1 MRDWKATLA
10 KLKAEVCEGEG
21 HPVQYINLP
30 TPAESEFGMR
40 PHKQGGLPLLGA
52 GGLIKMGDGLVF
64 NRELWNRQQEARR
77 ILALI
82 PHHILVIGWKVMHE
96 AMLTLEETNALTGF
110 RAQWEEEH
118 SGILMPWE
126 KRRGAT

>member
-1 MRDWKATLA
+1 MHDWKTTLA
-10 KLKAEVCEGEG
+10 KLKTEVRKGEG

-40 PHKQGGLPLLGA
+40 SHKQGGLPLLGA
-52 GGLIKMGDGLVF
+52 GGLIRIGDGLVF
-64 NRELWNRQQEARR
+64 NRELWNRQQKARR

-82 PHHILVIGWKVMHE
+82 PHDILVIGWKVMHD
-96 AMLTLEETNALTGF
+96 APLYLEETNALAAF
-110 RAQWEEEH
+110 RVQWEEEH

-126 KRRGAT
+126 KRK